1 VTLTPEV
8 IGYVVDIARATRAS
22 ASLQLGVSPRGA
34 TALMNTARAW
44 AWLSGRD
51 YVIPDDVKAL
61 ARPALRHRI
70 ALRPEAELEG
80 VTAES
85 VLSGVL
91 ASVPVP
97 R

>member
-1 VTLTPEV
+1 VL
-8 IGYVVDIARATRAS
+8 GYVVDIARATRAS
-22 ASLQLGVSPRGA
+22 TSLQLGVSPRGA

-51 YVIPDDVKAL
+51 YVIPDDIKAL

-80 VTAES
+80 VNAES
-85 VLSGVL
+85 VLAGVL